1 MNPRILLH
9 MGEVGYID
17 SGGLGLL
24 VRCLTRIQNAA
35 GQLSLCALSP
45 KVRDVLNVTR
55 LDSVLRP
62 YFTEADAIST
72 VHRDALEGQSENAG
86 PLILCVDTSS
96 DVLVY
101 LRGLLKGAGHRVVTA
116 ENLYDGLMLLKGME
130 PGVVVMG
137 AALYAMRGT
146 SSAEE
151 FHRRIPGG
159 GLVVL
164 PAAFSSLDA
173 GAAASALLADLQSIV
188 SRLRAG

>member
-62 YFTEADAIST
+62 YFTEADAISR
-72 VHRDALEGQSENAG
+72 VHRDALDGQSENAG

-137 AALYAMRGT
+137 AALYAMRSEEHT
-146 SSAEE
+146 SE
-151 FHRRIPGG
+151 
-159 GLVVL
+159 
-164 PAAFSSLDA
+164 
-173 GAAASALLADLQSIV
+173 LQSLRHLV
-188 SRLRAG
+188 CRLLLEKKKNNIREFEQR